1 MKLDF
6 RGLNNTNKVSEGIL
20 YYVRVWKT
28 LAFGVG
34 AQMCLTSLGPKP

>member
-20 YYVRVWKT
+20 YYVQSMEPPQLYW
-28 LAFGVG
+28 
-34 AQMCLTSLGPKP
+34 